1 MDNLPIADACGSYF
15 DTRFLQAAEPQE
27 CFFGEG
33 SSSNIVMDVVSI
45 AIISCFIWG
54 GGSAVWPSA

>member
-1 MDNLPIADACGSYF
+1 MDNLPIADARGSYF

-33 SSSNIVMDVVSI
+33 GSSNIVMDISI